1 MPDFYARLESFAGTD
16 TPDDR
21 AAIEAELWKNYGI
34 EQAVFVLDLSGF
46 SRTTNRHG
54 IVHCL
59 SMIQRM
65 RTTLEPIVDAH
76 GGAVVKFE
84 ADNCFARFPDVTNA
98 VDAAITCNRVLA
110 AVNRSA
116 RDDSQ
121 IHAAIGIDFGWFLLV
136 RDADFYGAPV
146 NVASKL
152 GEDTATPGQILV
164 TDRVMQR
171 MGEAGGLR
179 SERHVFTISGID
191 IEAHEIF
198 YDME

>member
-1 MPDFYARLESFAGTD
+1 MPDFYARLESFAGTE
-16 TPDDR
+16 TAADR
-21 AAIEAELWKNYGI
+21 AAIEAELWERYGT

-46 SRTTNRHG
+46 SRTTNQHG

-65 RTTLEPIVDAH
+65 RTTLEPVVKAH
-76 GGAVVKFE
+76 DGAVVKFE

-98 VDAAITCNRVLA
+98 VDAAIACNRVLA
-110 AVNRSA
+110 AANRST
-116 RDDSQ
+116 RDDSR
-121 IHAAIGIDFGWFLLV
+121 IHASIGIDFGWFLLI

-171 MGEAGGLR
+171 MGEADGLR
-179 SERHVFTISGID
+179 SKRHVFTISGID
-191 IEAHEIF
+191 IDAHEIF